1 MKELWIVTF
10 IWAFSYSI
18 IGQFISPFV
27 DPYFAVLFRSSVGL
41 LIFLPFIKML
51 KLRLGLTLII
61 IGALQFGVTY
71 ILLYQAYAYLSTPE
85 ILLFT
90 ITTPIFVTILNDIL
104 QKKFQMIAF
113 ISALIAVV
121 GAFIIRYDQ
130 LTDNFFKGFIL
141 LQCANVTFACGQVYY
156 RDTSKKMPHIAH
168 HAFGYFFLGACLINL
183 IAFVALGNKTRVPD
197 LLVSAGVATTAS
209 TWLALIFVSVIA
221 TGLGQFLW
229 CVGAKKVAGGT
240 LAVMNNAVIPIG
252 IIVNLIFWNK
262 PTNYVSL
269 TIGASI
275 MLGALLLNF
284 YPVPLSRSRQQ
295 VIQ

>member
-18 IGQFISPFV
+18 IGQFISPYV

-41 LIFLPFIKML
+41 LVFLPFIKIL
-51 KLRLGLTLII
+51 KLRLSLALII
-61 IGALQFGVTY
+61 IGAFQFGITY
-71 ILLYQAYAYLSTPE
+71 ILLYQAYGYLSTPE

-90 ITTPIFVTILNDIL
+90 ITTPIFVTILNDVL
-104 QKKFQMIAF
+104 QKKFQGIAF
-113 ISALIAVV
+113 ISALIAVM

-156 RDTSKKMPHIAH
+156 RYISQKMPHIAH

-183 IAFVALGNKTRVPD
+183 IAFLALGNQARVPNQFI
-197 LLVSAGVATTAS
+197 SSGVVTSWS

-229 CVGAKKVAGGT
+229 CIGAKKVAGGT

-252 IIVNLIFWNK
+252 IVVNLIFWNK
-262 PTNYVSL
+262 PTNYISL
-269 TIGASI
+269 MIGAFI
-275 MLGALLLNF
+275 MLFALVLNF
-284 YPVPLSRSRQQ
+284 YPISLYRSKQRL
-295 VIQ
+295 VS